1 MKTESTRTVRQ
12 IYGIRVLGGA
22 TMALVFALGCTACF
36 REKLGEAACLGMV
49 FPAVLSTVPYWVL
62 ERMLRNDRQ
71 REEAKRI
78 ILGGAAAMSL
88 AAWWAYVMVF
98 VHPDAQGGL
107 VFWFVPALQLVGC
120 GVLAIVSGR
129 HA

>member
-107 VFWFVPALQLVGC
+107 VFWFVPALQLAGC
-120 GVLAIVSGR
+120 AILALVSGR
-129 HA
+129 LA